1 MNKVYEL
8 EELLQYMEQGGTLRS
23 FPESWTKTK

>member
-23 FPESWTKTK
+23 FPES